1 MLERS
6 GLVMLMKCTLMTSLQ
21 GCVDSKTVGKQS
33 WERICEGQKAGGKLC
48 KTMKNHESSFEGKET
63 NCKEGLPPCPIDC
76 KLSEWSTPRCYV
88 GCGQTSTVYQT
99 RIIEV
104 QPAHGVS
111 HVTDCV
117 NQKMYV
123 CISQVVRHVDQPK
136 RRTLVMVIPA
146 HAERVAMLGHPWFHW
161 PMAK

>member
-1 MLERS
+1 MDNEWEMLERS
-6 GLVMLMKCTLMTSLQ
+6 GLVMLMKCSLMISLQ

-111 HVTDCV
+111 HGTVCV
-117 NQKMYV
+117 NQKMY
-123 CISQVVRHVDQPK
+123 IAFLR
-136 RRTLVMVIPA
+136 
-146 HAERVAMLGHPWFHW
+146 W
-161 PMAK
+161 